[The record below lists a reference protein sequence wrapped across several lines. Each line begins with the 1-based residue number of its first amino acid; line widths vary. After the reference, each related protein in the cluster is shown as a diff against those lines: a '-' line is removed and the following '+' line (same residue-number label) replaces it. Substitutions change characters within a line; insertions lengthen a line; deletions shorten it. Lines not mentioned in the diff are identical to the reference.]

1 MTAPLIII
9 GTGLAGYNLA
19 REYRKLSPD
28 APLQLISADGGDF
41 YSKPMLSTAL
51 ASQKSAAQ
59 LVMKPVEKM
68 AEELRAEIWTETP
81 LLRLDPT
88 LRRVHTTRG
97 ELAYSQLVLALGADA
112 FAPPLAGDAA
122 GQVLQVND
130 LADYARFR
138 AALAGRE
145 RVLLL
150 GAGLIGCEFA
160 QDLASSGI
168 QVTVVDPAGWPLSR
182 LLPEAAGRYLQTRL
196 EALGVRF
203 CFGQS
208 AQAVEQAAGCYA
220 VQLAD
225 GSTLQADLVLSA
237 IGLRPRTQLA
247 AEAGLAVARGIVV
260 DRQLRSSDAQI
271 YALGDCAEVAGLAL
285 PYVQP
290 IMQSARVLAA
300 NLAGQAQLLS
310 YPAMPVLVKTPAC
323 PTIVCPPLT
332 ADGEWECQALEG
344 GLRALYRDGT
354 GRLLGFALLGS
365 ATTERA
371 ALSAQLPAWLG

>member
-81 LLRLDPT
+81 VLRLDPA
-88 LRRVHTTRG
+88 LRRVHTARG

-130 LADYARFR
+130 LDDYARFR

-182 LLPEAAGRYLQTRL
+182 LLPEAAGRYLQARL

-208 AQAVEQAAGCYA
+208 AQAVERAAGCYA

-247 AEAGLAVARGIVV
+247 TEVGLAVARGIVV

-271 YALGDCAEVAGLAL
+271 YALGDCAEVAGLVL

-365 ATTERA
+365 ATTERG

>member
-19 REYRKLSPD
+19 REYRKLAPE

-59 LVMKPVEKM
+59 LVMKPMEKM

-81 LLRLDPT
+81 VLRLDPAQ
-88 LRRVHTTRG
+88 RRVHTTRG

-112 FAPPLAGDAA
+112 FTPRLDGDAA

-130 LADYARFR
+130 LTDYARFR

-145 RVLLL
+145 QVLLL

-182 LLPEAAGRYLQTRL
+182 LLPEAAGRYLQARL

-208 AQAVEQAAGCYA
+208 ARAVEQAACRYA

-271 YALGDCAEVAGLAL
+271 YALGDCAEVAGLVL

-371 ALSAQLPAWLG
+371 TLSAQLPAWLG

>member
-68 AEELRAEIWTETP
+68 AEELRAEICTETTV
-81 LLRLDPT
+81 LRLDPAQ
-88 LRRVHTTRG
+88 RRVHTTRG

-182 LLPEAAGRYLQTRL
+182 LLPEAAGRYLQARL

-208 AQAVEQAAGCYA
+208 AQSVEQAAGRYA

-237 IGLRPRTQLA
+237 IGLRPRKQLA

-260 DRQLRSSDAQI
+260 DRQLRSSDAYI
-271 YALGDCAEVAGLAL
+271 YALGDCAEVAGLVL

-300 NLAGQAQLLS
+300 NLAGQAALLS

-354 GRLLGFALLGS
+354 GHLLGFALLGS

-371 ALSAQLPAWLG
+371 PLSAQLPAWLG